1 MIIIPGD
8 GTNLFVA
15 GALAGGLQAGVV
27 VWLVEK
33 LFDVEKYSRFIYKI
47 TGTWEH
53 PVVTNLSEGGAAT
66 TEPTQ
71 P

>member
-1 MIIIPGD
+1 MSNQVD
-8 GTNLFVA
+8 KLVKSAVNSFEE
-15 GALAGGLQAGVV
+15 GAE
-27 VWLVEK
+27 LVEK